1 MWNTVPYMERQEK
14 GLATSK
20 ALSRGLRVIGLLAAH
35 PAGLP
40 LTEIASQVDI
50 PKGTCHRLLQTLVA
64 DGYALQDDGSAH
76 YRLTFKM
83 LWTVSELL
91 DGLELTQLVR
101 PTLDKLSQETS
112 ETVHLAL
119 LDGNTP
125 VYVSKI
131 DSPNA
136 IRMYSRVGKRMYL
149 HSTGLGKAILAYLP
163 EERVDA
169 IINADGLPA
178 QTTNTIT
185 EVDALK
191 EELACIR
198 ARGYALDEEENEDG
212 IHCIAAPVFDQEGAV
227 VGAVS
232 IAALKFRIDKAQLV
246 SWWPELERC
255 AQDVGKVMRHYLP
268 LAL

>member
-1 MWNTVPYMERQEK
+1 MEQQAE
-14 GLATSK
+14 AVVASK
-20 ALSRGLRVIGLLAAH
+20 ALSRGLKVISLLAAH

-40 LTEIASQVDI
+40 LTEIASQIDI

-64 DGYALQDDGSAH
+64 DGYATQEEVSAH

-91 DGLELTQLVR
+91 DDLELTQLVR
-101 PTLDKLSQETS
+101 PPLDSLAQETS

-125 VYVSKI
+125 IYVCKI

-136 IRMYSRVGKRMYL
+136 IRMYSRVGKRVYL
-149 HSTGLGKAILAYLP
+149 HCTGLGKAIMAHLP
-163 EERVDA
+163 GEQIDR
-169 IINADGLPA
+169 IIAADGLPA
-178 QTTNTIT
+178 QTANTIT
-185 EVDALK
+185 EPEALK
-191 EELACIR
+191 QELARIR

-212 IHCIAAPVFDQEGAV
+212 IHCIAAPLFDQQGAV

-232 IAALKFRIDKAQLV
+232 IAALKFRINKEQLL
-246 SWWPELERC
+246 SWWPSLQNC
-255 AQDVGKVMRHYLP
+255 VNDVSRLMRHYLP
-268 LAL
+268 LSL